1 MKILFRLLLILTVAV
16 LPSTMRGQRIVRE
29 LESNTDLSIAED
41 STLDNK
47 KKMKNIPAEVKS
59 WTIDQYGNRNEIE
72 VDTLRHLYQNNEHSE
87 GANGSYNT
95 LGNLGSPRLSRIYMN
110 RRQDTNFFFAQPFD
124 QFITWQSDFR
134 FFNTKSPYM
143 NLSYNWCGSK
153 NTGFDHFKALY
164 TNNAGKRFNI
174 GGLFDYMY
182 GQGYYDKQSTSFMN
196 ATGWFSYLG
205 DKYDVHFRYTHNYMK
220 MAENGGLEDDR
231 YITNPEAFP
240 QRYSSDQMPVK
251 LSQTWN
257 KQEHDFVHL
266 LHRYHIGFYR
276 NHYNMKTEGDSTFV
290 DSASV
295 SEEFVPVT
303 SIFHRFSLESYR
315 RRYVAHEAPKYYHS
329 YNYLPGDS
337 ASDKHSMAEFKN
349 LVGLSLHEGFN
360 KYALAG
366 INAYVGFINTSYQMP
381 DTMMVRNDTVEFRHK
396 YKENDIV
403 VGGQLIRTQGT
414 WIHYQADAEFFVA
427 GDNAGE
433 IHLSGK
439 GELNFPLLGDTA
451 QVVVDAQ
458 FNRAKPSFFYDHLHS
473 KHLWWENECS
483 AFTQTRIGGEIHL
496 PKTNTHLEAHV
507 ENIKNYAYLANEGPT
522 IVKGDN
528 TYYTNNIVVKQ
539 CSENVQIIS
548 ATLRQNFKLGIFH
561 LDNDF
566 TFQTCT
572 HDDVLPLPKIS
583 TYHNLYI
590 DFKIAKVLSCEIGA
604 DLKYFTEYYAPDY
617 SPVVSNFTTQNPNNR
632 IKIGN
637 YPLISAYANFSLKR
651 TRFYVQYY
659 HANQSTGRYF
669 WAPHYPMNPKGI
681 HFGIS
686 WNFYD

>member
-1 MKILFRLLLILTVAV
+1 MLIVAM
-16 LPSTMRGQRIVRE
+16 LPSMMRAQRIVRE
-29 LESNTDLSIAED
+29 LEANTDLSVDKD

-47 KKMKNIPAEVKS
+47 KKLKNIPAEVKA
-59 WTIDQYGNRNEIE
+59 WTIDLYGNRNEIE
-72 VDTLRHLYQNNEHSE
+72 VDTLRHLYQNYDHSE
-87 GANGSYNT
+87 GLNGSYNT

-110 RRQDTNFFFAQPFD
+110 REENTNFYFAQPFD
-124 QFITWQSDFR
+124 QFITWQNNFR
-134 FFNTKSPYM
+134 FYNTKSPYM

-153 NTGFDHFKALY
+153 NTGFDHFKAIY

-174 GGLFDYMY
+174 GGLYDYMY

-196 ATGWFSYLG
+196 ASGWFSYIG
-205 DKYDVHFRYTHNYMK
+205 NQYDVHFRYTHNYMK
-220 MAENGGLEDDR
+220 MAENGGLEDDL
-231 YITNPEAFP
+231 YITNPESFQ
-240 QRYSSDQMPVK
+240 QRYNSDQMPVK

-276 NHYNMKTEGDSTFV
+276 NHYDMKTKGDSTFV

-295 SEEFVPVT
+295 REEFVPVT

-315 RRYVAHEAPKYYHS
+315 RRYLAYETPKHYHT
-329 YNYLPGDS
+329 YTYLPGDS
-337 ASDKHSMAEFKN
+337 TSDKHSMAEFRN
-349 LVGLSLHEGFN
+349 LIGLSLHEGFN

-366 INAYVGFINTSYQMP
+366 INAYVGFVNSTFQMP
-381 DTMMVRNDTVEFRHK
+381 DTLMVKKDTVEFRRK
-396 YKENDIV
+396 YKENDIL

-414 WIHYQADAEFFVA
+414 WIHYQANAEFIVA

-433 IHLSGK
+433 IHISGQ
-439 GELNFPLLGDTA
+439 GELNFPFLGDTA

-458 FNRAKPSFFYDHLHS
+458 FNRDNLSLFYDHFHS
-473 KHLWWENECS
+473 KHAWWENELENVS
-483 AFTQTRIGGEIHL
+483 QTRIGGEINL

-507 ENIKNYAYLANEGPT
+507 ENIKNYAYFANEGGKT
-522 IVKGDN
+522 IIDGSN
-528 TYYTNNIVVKQ
+528 TYYTNNTIVKQ
-539 CSENVQIIS
+539 CSENIQIIS
-548 ATLRQNFKLGIFH
+548 ATLKQNFKLGIFH
-561 LDNDF
+561 LDNDI

-572 HDDVLPLPKIS
+572 HEDVIPLPKIT

-590 DFKIAKVLSCEIGA
+590 DFKIAKVLSCEFGA

-617 SPVVSNFTTQNPNNR
+617 SPIICNFMTQNPNNR

-669 WAPHYPMNPKGI
+669 WAPHYPMNPKGL